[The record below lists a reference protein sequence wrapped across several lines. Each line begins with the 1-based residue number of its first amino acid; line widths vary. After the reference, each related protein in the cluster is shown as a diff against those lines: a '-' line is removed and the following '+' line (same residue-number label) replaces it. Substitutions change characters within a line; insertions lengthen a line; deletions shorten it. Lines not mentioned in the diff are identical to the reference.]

1 MKISPVSINL
11 NNRHSLKFKGNEAK
25 DLKPLI
31 NLDENVA
38 DDEVVTY
45 GTWGPNYVYPIT
57 AGQIRSMREK
67 EEALKGEQK
76 ETKNVT
82 LQKEAPDEYYRR
94 KLYSTEW
101 TM

>member
-45 GTWGPNYVYPIT
+45 GTWGLIMYT
-57 AGQIRSMREK
+57 R
-67 EEALKGEQK
+67 
-76 ETKNVT
+76 
-82 LQKEAPDEYYRR
+82 
-94 KLYSTEW
+94 
-101 TM
+101 